1 MAFALSSK
9 TSMVRGSAGPESM
22 GIMARRGGRARR
34 EGSEESKNE
43 LARRQPDFFFFL
55 SLSQR
60 PAVAARPHVASRSRV
75 VAAAADKAAVSIWR

>member
-43 LARRQPDFFFFL
+43 LARRQPDFFFL

-60 PAVAARPHVASRSRV
+60 PAVAARPRVASRSRV